1 MMRHNFIYSTLI
13 GSFILSLYSI
23 ASHAVCPEIYAD
35 KFASRGQTSK
45 IVIETGN
52 GKKLNCKLKNTTKYK
67 LNFVRICPN
76 NISIYSSYD
85 AGDVKIE
92 KNGKVSNYAANFLGD
107 KYQCT
112 SKGQTYIKRW
122 IYRNGGDVIR
132 ETSYDYSP
140 YKK

>member
-1 MMRHNFIYSTLI
+1 MMRHNLISSTLTV
-13 GSFILSLYSI
+13 SFLLSLYSI
-23 ASHAVCPEIYAD
+23 SSYAACPEIYTDKLAD
-35 KFASRGQTSK
+35 RGQTSK
-45 IVIETGN
+45 IVIETGK
-52 GKKLNCKLKNTTKYK
+52 GKKLNCKLKNTKKYK
-67 LNFVRICPN
+67 LNFVRICSN
-76 NISIYSSYD
+76 NLSIYSSFE

-92 KNGKVSNYAANFLGD
+92 NNGKVSNYKSEFLGD

-140 YKK
+140 YR